1 MSLQP
6 GYNIVTK
13 REEVTDRELPAL
25 AFLRRVA
32 ADEDIVAP
40 VTVTGLEDLLYHVD
54 EGDRDE
60 AVDVIR
66 STLRRSSSI
75 RTGGVVQF
83 LLDGEIVHDDRFR
96 LRMKR
101 EGEPVY
107 LAIGELFV
115 EQPQRLSPSHAVA
128 RK

>member
-32 ADEDIVAP
+32 AHEDVVAP

-96 LRMKR
+96 LRMER
-101 EGEPVY
+101 EGEPIY

-115 EQPQRLSPSHAVA
+115 EEPQRLSPSHAVA

>member
-6 GYNIVTK
+6 GFNIVTK
-13 REEVTDRELPAL
+13 RVEATDRELPAL

-32 ADEDIVAP
+32 ADEDVVAP
-40 VTVTGLEDLLYHVD
+40 VTVTGLEDLLYFVD

-60 AVDVIR
+60 ALDVIR

-75 RTGGVVQF
+75 PSEGVVQF

-96 LRMKR
+96 LRMER
-101 EGEPVY
+101 EGEPIY

-115 EQPQRLSPSHAVA
+115 EEPQRLSPSHAVA